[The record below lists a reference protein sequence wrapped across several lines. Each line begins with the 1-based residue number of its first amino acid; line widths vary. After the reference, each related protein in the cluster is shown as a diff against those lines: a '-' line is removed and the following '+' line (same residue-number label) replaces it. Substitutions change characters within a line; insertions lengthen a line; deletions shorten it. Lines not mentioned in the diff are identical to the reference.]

1 MGVNLFRF
9 ARHATSVWTDLFI
22 FTWDLACDYLL
33 FSCTL
38 NLLTDTTVNEKNKQ
52 TLRLVF
58 LTKVVYQSVQMTV
71 MIGRWHHKNT
81 HITKFSTNNYLE
93 LCCQRQQTEKQLLNK
108 FMLLRALLKW
118 KRKQQNL
125 MLLVQK
131 CQNTWLK
138 KLFFWLGWCSSG

>member
-1 MGVNLFRF
+1 MWVNLFRF

-108 FMLLRALLKW
+108 FMLLRALLK
-118 KRKQQNL
+118 
-125 MLLVQK
+125 M
-131 CQNTWLK
+131 K
-138 KLFFWLGWCSSG
+138 KKTTKSYVACTKMSEYMAKKTLFLARMV